1 MQILS
6 GNHINIKAAGSR
18 NNLLSHDDNS
28 KPEKACLKIFV
39 NAWNCIEKG
48 ALNGFKLPNI

>member
-28 KPEKACLKIFV
+28 KPEKACLKTF
-39 NAWNCIEKG
+39 CKCMQ
-48 ALNGFKLPNI
+48 LYRKRYS